1 MEKKIMATIIL
12 GNQRHQHHQ
21 QQPEIVVSWPFFF
34 FPYWVQ
40 IIDPDH
46 KEKGTAASFLFLC
59 KYGWHLSPLYS
70 LSLSLPL
77 HASMNVKFNVVSTF
91 SLLFWFWNFV
101 GWSRWRM
108 LSGFRRSC
116 PDLIVFW
123 SSWIGYESWWNWR
136 KEKEVNIHLNFSLLC
151 GRTKKSHNFPEFN
164 LSNFE
169 NCWDGLIS
177 TWFLHLGLSIHVKKE
192 IFFLFF
198 CVWKKRASWVF
209 L

>member
-59 KYGWHLSPLYS
+59 
-70 LSLSLPL
+70 
-77 HASMNVKFNVVSTF
+77 
-91 SLLFWFWNFV
+91 
-101 GWSRWRM
+101 WSRWRM
-108 LSGFRRSC
+108 LSGFCRSC

-136 KEKEVNIHLNFSLLC
+136 KEKERVWIFIWLGEFAHLDWYNSRC
-151 GRTKKSHNFPEFN
+151 KKSMGILNRRQEK
-164 LSNFE
+164 LIG
-169 NCWDGLIS
+169 GLILWRLLKS
-177 TWFLHLGLSIHVKKE
+177 GWNWFNALDYYFSNWSYILS
-192 IFFLFF
+192 FLLMLY
-198 CVWKKRASWVF
+198 F
-209 L
+209 LL